1 MKANELMNAW
11 IENSKAA
18 MGPARE
24 LSEITQRSFSR
35 LSEHNMNL
43 TKEYMDMSA
52 RSLQVLTSIRDPRAL
67 VTEQVNLA
75 KELGDKMMSSAEQ
88 YTKLATEAQGE
99 LVAWM
104 EKSAEDAVTKVS
116 EAAEKAA

>member
-24 LSEITQRSFSR
+24 LSEIAQRSFGR
-35 LSEHNMNL
+35 LSEHNMAL
-43 TKEYMDMSA
+43 TKEYMEMSA
-52 RSLQVLTSIRDPRAL
+52 RSLQVLSSVRDPRAL

-75 KELGDKMMSSAEQ
+75 KEMGDKLISNAEL
-88 YTKLATEAQGE
+88 YTKLATEAQEE
-99 LVAWM
+99 LVAWV
-104 EKSAEDAVTKVS
+104 EKSTDEAVAKVG
-116 EAAEKAA
+116 EAAAKVA